1 MAKLYKIKKSYA
13 YLKDGVKTY
22 VRKFKRNSEGLLVLD
37 QLGFKQDNIVSLTGE
52 AFKVGKKCKA
62 IEAYDEE
69 LEE

>member
-1 MAKLYKIKKSYA
+1 MAKLYKVKKSYA
-13 YLKDGVKTY
+13 YLKDGVKVY
-22 VRKFKRNSEGLLVLD
+22 VRKFKRNSEGLFVLD
-37 QLGFKQDNIVSLTGE
+37 KDGLKQFNVLPLTGE